1 VEEYALL
8 NDRQQSQAEETA
20 ELAVKFGMFD
30 QSSGA
35 DGAHYAPAAKN
46 PFKADGLM
54 CKNCVFFNEEEAQC
68 QVVAGPIEPEAIC
81 KMWIIPESSIAAS
94 AREDE
99 PPVSKEQL
107 KALLMDNSANG
118 RAERQAKIDKIMQEL
133 ND

>member
-1 VEEYALL
+1 MEDYALL
-8 NDRQQSQAEETA
+8 NDRQKDQAEETS
-20 ELAVKFGMFD
+20 ELAVKHGMFD

-54 CKNCVFFNEEEAQC
+54 CKNCIFFNEDESQC

-81 KMWIIPESSIAAS
+81 KMWIIPETSIAAS
-94 AREDE
+94 ARDEE

-107 KALLMDNSANG
+107 KALLMNNSANG

>member
-1 VEEYALL
+1 MEDYALL
-8 NDRQQSQAEETA
+8 NDRQKDQAEETT
-20 ELAVKFGMFD
+20 ELAVKHGMFD

-54 CKNCVFFNEEEAQC
+54 CKNCIFFNEDQSQC

-81 KMWIIPESSIAAS
+81 KMWIIPETSISPAA
-94 AREDE
+94 AQDE